1 MTTAVALKEKQQPQ
15 PLAYSTKKLH
25 DAMLKEAR
33 TRIINE
39 YRVDPQHIMREM
51 SSNPNLT
58 WGKVRDNCNKKMR
71 EAVAETAFA
80 ALLRYGVQTQLLNI
94 YELTDVSYRQWAL
107 VVPSK
112 GFESYYA
119 PTFRA
124 GLPQRVERGENYP
137 EVQLTGITQT
147 IRNFKFGS
155 ILAIEDELFE
165 DDQTGQIPQRCAE
178 VGENMAYVEER
189 FFYNQVFQA
198 NYSAV
203 NMQYS
208 GGIGVTQEGLEAGH
222 NAATK
227 VVDGL
232 GNLIVIR
239 PTDLVVDTLDELN
252 ARRVLDSLLNPS
264 NPGFGPGGSGS
275 TNIYGQLRYFGT
287 TNPLKDMYGVLP
299 TPFLTICA
307 QDLTSAGVSGFTSAG
322 WGLNSTSAPW
332 LLVMK
337 KRGVVFQDRT
347 ALATQQEMP
356 NSGRSFEADIVR
368 YKCRRRFGAGVVDP
382 RFVYRGN

>member
-1 MTTAVALKEKQQPQ
+1 MRTALARREDDKAIRESRRPQ
-15 PLAYSTKKLH
+15 YSTKKLH
-25 DAMLKEAR
+25 EAMLKQSQE
-33 TRIINE
+33 RIIKE
-39 YRVDPQHIMREM
+39 HRVDPLKLMREM
-51 SSNPNLT
+51 DDNPNLT
-58 WGKVRDNCNKKMR
+58 WNRIRENCHKKMR

-124 GLPQRVERGENYP
+124 GLPQRVERGEKYP

-155 ILAIEDELFE
+155 ILAIEEELFE

-189 FFYNQVFQA
+189 FFYNQSFQA
-198 NYSAV
+198 NYASVGMQSA
-203 NMQYS
+203 
-208 GGIGVTQEGLEAGH
+208 GGASITEDSLAIAH

-232 GNLIVIR
+232 GNLIVVR
-239 PTDLVVDTLDELN
+239 PTDIVCDTLDELD
-252 ARRVLDSLLNPS
+252 ARRVMETIEGLS
-264 NPGFGPGGSGS
+264 NPGTAPSNGA
-275 TNIYGQLRYFGT
+275 LRYFGT
-287 TNPLKDMYGVLP
+287 INPLKGMYGILP

-307 QDLTSAGVSGFTSAG
+307 QDLQSAGVSGFTSAG
-322 WGLNSTSAPW
+322 WGLNGTSAPW

-337 KRGVVFQDRT
+337 RRGTIFQDRT
-347 ALATQQEMP
+347 PLSTMQEAP
-356 NSGRSFEADIVR
+356 NSGGNFDADVIR
-368 YKCRRRFGAGVVDP
+368 YKCKRRFGAGTVDP
-382 RFVYRGN
+382 RFTYRGN